1 MELARVVVDCD
12 GGVEERLLE
21 IFEVLEERAVEVPLL
36 LRLVVDEER
45 DVFEVVLVGFD
56 DVVLELDLELVE
68 EEVVELRRPAAVV
81 DEDVEDVPAAAAAKT
96 LG

>member
-1 MELARVVVDCD
+1 M
-12 GGVEERLLE
+12 LE
-21 IFEVLEERAVEVPLL
+21 VFEVLEERDVVLLLL
-36 LRLVVDEER
+36 LRLVVDVER
-45 DVFEVVLVGFD
+45 DVFDVVLVGFD

-96 LG
+96 LGWAACCAVFGLPAASH